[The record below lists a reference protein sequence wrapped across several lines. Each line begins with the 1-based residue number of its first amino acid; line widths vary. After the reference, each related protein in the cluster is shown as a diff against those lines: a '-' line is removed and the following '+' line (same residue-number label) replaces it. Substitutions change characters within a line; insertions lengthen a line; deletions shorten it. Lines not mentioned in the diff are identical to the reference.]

1 MLPVG
6 RGGSRDL
13 GGEATHREVTG
24 QERVEPGLRAQLA
37 SLPTGLLQALNCGG
51 GVAGL
56 NFTLGSCSQ
65 SLHREQLREGK
76 RLRQNIW
83 GREGHF
89 IHSTGLSES
98 VVS

>member
-1 MLPVG
+1 M
-6 RGGSRDL
+6 
-13 GGEATHREVTG
+13 
-24 QERVEPGLRAQLA
+24 AQLA
-37 SLPTGLLQALNCGG
+37 SLLTGLLQALNCGG

-89 IHSTGLSES
+89 IHSTGLSEP
-98 VVS
+98 VVSQNFSGLTLRL

>member
-1 MLPVG
+1 M
-6 RGGSRDL
+6 
-13 GGEATHREVTG
+13 
-24 QERVEPGLRAQLA
+24 AQLA

-76 RLRQNIW
+76 TEAEYLGERGAFHPLYR
-83 GREGHF
+83 
-89 IHSTGLSES
+89 
-98 VVS
+98 VV